1 MSYALAISST
11 AERDWVVLDES
22 IKRRFKQKLINE
34 RLIKPRVPKDALSGF
49 QDHYKIKITSPQ
61 YGLAHHVNDEMKL
74 ITITGVS
81 SRDFVYDILNKRL
94 KQ

>member
-1 MSYALAISST
+1 MAYALAISPT
-11 AERDWVVLDES
+11 AERDWAKLDES

-34 RLIKPRVPKDALSGF
+34 RLINPRVPKDALSGF

-61 YGLAHHVNDEMKL
+61 YRLAYHVNDEMKL